1 MLGESASKEPA
12 PSLVER
18 RALRAMPAEE
28 RRRHLKEQADR
39 IAEVYQPDPDWQTL
53 AGEGFVEY

>member
-1 MLGESASKEPA
+1 MGEAVSKKPA

-18 RALRAMPAEE
+18 RVLIAMSAEE

-39 IAEVYQPDPDWQTL
+39 IAEDYQPDSDWQAL
-53 AGEGFVEY
+53 AGERFVEY